1 MLGKWTKKH
10 QKCLKYSYFNRNIDA
25 LCRRIELCQNLYSH
39 VCIMNLHICIEW
51 SAYNQFLT
59 STRCTWR
66 GRYSADG
73 VHCIY
78 VLPYDSQVAA
88 IHQRRGETKSE
99 VFYLTCRRFVFC
111 WSFVIDYLSHSVCI
125 ETVFFPASLNLFRRR
140 RSRFSLLWLLLLLWR
155 LYIYFTTKSCSLFF
169 LSSASGCTRTHLRVH
184 DRMTH
189 THTTFLS
196 SLELNVLRKSLF
208 HINIEIVYRLFHLI
222 SFYCSN
228 TPYTKNS
235 SIFFLSFRFCLT
247 MCWVEFFLIGQFTV
261 ASINKL

>member
-25 LCRRIELCQNLYSH
+25 LCSRIELCQNLYSH

-125 ETVFFPASLNLFRRR
+125 ETVFFF
-140 RSRFSLLWLLLLLWR
+140 LLHL
-155 LYIYFTTKSCSLFF
+155 IYFVVVVRAFLCCGCCCCCCGDCIYILQQSLAHFF
-169 LSSASGCTRTHLRVH
+169 FSSASGCTRTHLRVH

-228 TPYTKNS
+228 TPCTKNS
-235 SIFFLSFRFCLT
+235 SIFFSLFDFVWRC
-247 MCWVEFFLIGQFTV
+247 VEWNFFWSANLLWHQ
-261 ASINKL
+261 